1 MEEKHNL
8 STKQR
13 PEGARPLDAALIPID
28 MHKFS
33 KQIKSEEAYQKNGKN
48 AITVFK
54 SEKVTITL
62 IALKADQNFH
72 PGKEDNVAIMSL
84 QVISGELFF
93 ESLGNEISLTDGQFL
108 TLHQE
113 LSFNATAKTDV
124 LCLLTMVM

>member
-28 MHKFS
+28 INKFS
-33 KQIKSEEAYQKNGKN
+33 NQIKAEEAYERNGKN

-62 IALKADQNFH
+62 IALKADENFH

-84 QVISGELFF
+84 QVISGQLLF
-93 ESLGNEISLTDGQFL
+93 ESLGNEINLNDGQFL

-113 LSFNATAKTDV
+113 LSFKATAKTDI
-124 LCLLTMVM
+124 LCLLTMIM